1 MDAEPMLFG
10 RKAWEAKRVAM
21 DHRYDRLK
29 VDYDELKTGRYP
41 FLSNDKEAVQ
51 KEALQRATAKQPKLA
66 AAQAPAEAIL
76 RARDQRLQEERME
89 KVREEYRIKQ
99 AQRAERG
106 QDRGYSR

>member
-21 DHRYDRLK
+21 DRRYDRLK

-41 FLSNDKEAVQ
+41 FLNNDKEAVQ

-76 RARDQRLQEERME
+76 RAKDQREQEERMQRA
-89 KVREEYRIKQ
+89 REEDRIRQ
-99 AQRAERG
+99 ARKAERG
-106 QDRGYSR
+106 QDRGYGR